1 MTACYDYLF
10 LSLQRGRAAHGAL
23 AKHLEN
29 LLGGEVVGQFAP
41 QLGWRSN
48 EAAVLV
54 RWPSAEE
61 RGDAAAIAGGPIT
74 NIAVRR
80 MTPTLRPGDGDSLKP
95 GGIYVHRWFEVDADA
110 EDEFVAL
117 SGQGWKTFEVDFD
130 ANIFGL
136 FRAEPDEEDK
146 AAKRVSFL
154 LVTGYGS
161 HGVWEASRNPATE
174 GMETFMRRHE
184 LTQRT
189 WGASALLVEPTSG

>member
-1 MTACYDYLF
+1 MTAGYDYLF
-10 LSLQRGRAAHGAL
+10 LSLERGRAAHGAL
-23 AKHLEN
+23 AMHLKG
-29 LLGGEVVGQFAP
+29 LSGGGEVLGQFAP

-54 RWPSAEE
+54 RWPSAEK
-61 RGDAAAIAGGPIT
+61 RSDAASAIAGG
-74 NIAVRR
+74 AVMQVATRR
-80 MTPTLRPGDGDSLKP
+80 LTPTLRPGDADSLKP

-110 EDEFVAL
+110 ADEFVAL
-117 SGQGWKTFEVDFD
+117 SGQGWKNFEAEFD

-136 FRAEPDEEDK
+136 FRAAPDEEDE

-154 LVTGYGS
+154 LVTRYGS

-174 GMETFMRRHE
+174 AMGIFMRRHE

-189 WGASALLVEPTSG
+189 WGASSLLVES